1 MSSSSLSARSALHDP
16 TTAPPDPATSESA
29 AAPVPASVPAAV
41 GPAVASPLASTQT
54 SPAPTGTITP
64 PPPLAPPPRPRQ
76 PSRPHHRNR
85 RHFYQPRQPQ
95 CRHKHKSMPHC
106 QAEADGGGA
115 HRGLS
120 AEETARAR
128 QGGCCGCSSPRG
140 GCATCP
146 TDGHCCY
153 ADTAAGP
160 GGRGDKKATSC
171 GDPIGGRHST
181 TRTSSASWTK
191 NITISPQ
198 PATPLRD
205 QSLTAAVV
213 LANSLAPDLAASST
227 ARATTPTG

>member
-1 MSSSSLSARSALHDP
+1 MSSSSLSARSAQHDP

-54 SPAPTGTITP
+54 SPAPTGAI
-64 PPPLAPPPRPRQ
+64 PPPLAPPHRPRQ
-76 PSRPHHRNR
+76 PSRPHYRNR
-85 RHFYQPRQPQ
+85 RHFHQPRRPQ
-95 CRHKHKSMPHC
+95 CRHKHKSMSHC
-106 QAEADGGGA
+106 QAEAGGGGA

-160 GGRGDKKATSC
+160 GGRGDKKSTSC
-171 GDPIGGRHST
+171 GDPIGGRHSA

-191 NITISPQ
+191 DITVSPQ

-205 QSLTAAVV
+205 QSLMAPVV
-213 LANSLAPDLAASST
+213 PANSLAPDQAASST